1 MSLSKNRTPKEKGKE
16 KRETGE
22 WKKGGDQVKAGGPET
37 IGDVNGEQNSIYEPV
52 EAGEITKHLVRDG

>member
-1 MSLSKNRTPKEKGKE
+1 MGLSKKRTPKEKGKE
-16 KRETGE
+16 KRKTGDD
-22 WKKGGDQVKAGGPET
+22 KKGGDQVKAGGPET